1 MVWLAA
7 KAFNVRNSKKW
18 VAVGIEHQ
26 IMLLDFLCA
35 ETICLVECAS
45 KNRFFEKLSRIHGD
59 VELRFDRKGLDSECR
74 SIPRGRK
81 IPNYATI
88 TDCQGKRILSHFY
101 STSIP
106 HACKQ
111 LTFAT
116 ITDCQG
122 ERILSHFYS
131 TSIPHACKQQ
141 QKQEFIRLCP
151 LRFIRKDLHVR
162 PHVSQLPAREAR
174 SL

>member
-1 MVWLAA
+1 MHVGVASMDRRDLRSWCGWQQ

-18 VAVGIEHQ
+18 VTVGIEHQ

-59 VELRFDRKGLDSECR
+59 VELRFDRKGLDSECK
-74 SIPRGRK
+74 SIPRGQK
-81 IPNYATI
+81 IPNY
-88 TDCQGKRILSHFY
+88 
-101 STSIP
+101 
-106 HACKQ
+106 
-111 LTFAT
+111 AT